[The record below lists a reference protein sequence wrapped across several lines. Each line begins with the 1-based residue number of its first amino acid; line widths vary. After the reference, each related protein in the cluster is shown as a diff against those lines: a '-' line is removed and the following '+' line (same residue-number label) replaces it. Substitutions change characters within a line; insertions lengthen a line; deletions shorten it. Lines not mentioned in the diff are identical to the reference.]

1 MQQAQDNKDKKT
13 VNRIGLI
20 FLLLGGLATLIVCGM
35 ISVGIFLDVA
45 GAEAPGE
52 MTNISY
58 DEARSDNPFT
68 PQITFTTADGEKVS
82 FIAWQGMTP
91 FIINDFVRFGSDTAP
106 TSAELTVRYLESYPK
121 IAKITLAYHAEY
133 LNRINW
139 LFWSGVA
146 LMIGIITRRNKPIV
160 IDLSQ
165 RKN

>member
-1 MQQAQDNKDKKT
+1 MQQARDNKT

-20 FLLLGGLATLIVCGM
+20 FLLLGGLATIIVCGM
-35 ISVGIFLDVA
+35 ISVGIYLDLA
-45 GAEAPGE
+45 GSEAPGE

-58 DEARSDNPFT
+58 NEDRSDNPFT
-68 PQITFTTADGEKVS
+68 PQITFTTASGEEVS

-91 FIINDFVRFGSDTAP
+91 FIINDFVRFGGNAAP

-133 LNRINW
+133 INRIVW

-146 LMIGIITRRNKPIV
+146 LMIGIISRRNKPIV
-160 IDLSQ
+160 LDLSQ